1 MARPDGSPIDLVFVV
16 GARRSG
22 TNFLQRVL
30 ASHPLVVAV
39 PSESYLFSHG
49 LAPLVERFHH
59 GAVSSLVTGAVYID
73 RRQLIAAVRTFA
85 DGIFTGLAAGIDPS
99 ATTIVERTPDHVRHL
114 DLIGEV
120 YPDAPVLHIIRD
132 GRDVVRSLLGQTWGP
147 ESAGDAVDEWRSA
160 VEAGRASA
168 AGLARYR
175 EVRYEALLH
184 DPVAQAR
191 DLFDWMGMP
200 AGDDV
205 LRRVAAEAGVSFNAD
220 PDAPAVAKGGPGGG
234 LDAEQLAV
242 VLERAGSLLRE
253 LGYAPT
259 EPTAPVSAT
268 ATEPSRPR
276 RRWRWR
282 RAEPAAMGQREL
294 MPLIE
299 QVNDVAQRAID
310 VIGRG
315 QYRDLG
321 PMMDGRARVRVIG
334 PSGVFEERGDAGR
347 QRLFA
352 ELAGDD
358 ALRLGRQVRGDVHP
372 GVPVATVV
380 FAFDVDGRIEQ
391 RVLVL
396 TVYGGRIGEIAWYRP
411 RAG

>member
-1 MARPDGSPIDLVFVV
+1 LARPDGSTIDLVFVV

-30 ASHPLVVAV
+30 ASHPRVVAV

-73 RRQLIAAVRTFA
+73 RRDLIAAVRTFA
-85 DGIFTGLAAGIDPS
+85 DGIFTGLGAGIDPS

-120 YPDAPVLHIIRD
+120 YPDAHVLHIIRD
-132 GRDVVRSLLGQTWGP
+132 GRDVVRSLLSQSWGP
-147 ESAGDAVDEWRSA
+147 ESAADAVDEWRSA
-160 VEAGRASA
+160 IEAGHASA
-168 AGLARYR
+168 AGLAHYR
-175 EVRYEALLH
+175 EVRYEALLR
-184 DPVAQAR
+184 DPVLQAR
-191 DLFDWMGMP
+191 DLFEWMGLP

-220 PDAPAVAKGGPGGG
+220 PDAPAIAKGGSAGG
-234 LDAEQLAV
+234 LDADQLAV
-242 VLERAGSLLRE
+242 VLDRAGSLLHE
-253 LGYAPT
+253 LGYDPSEQPAPVIA
-259 EPTAPVSAT
+259 TAPR
-268 ATEPSRPR
+268 RPR
-276 RRWRWR
+276 RRWR

-294 MPLIE
+294 MPLIG

-310 VIGRG
+310 AIGRG
-315 QYRDLG
+315 RYHDLG
-321 PMMDGRARVRVIG
+321 PMMEARARVRVIG
-334 PSGVFEERGDAGR
+334 PSGVFEERGDAGK

-352 ELAGDD
+352 ELADDD

-380 FAFDVDGRIEQ
+380 FAFDVDGRVEQ

-396 TVYGGRIGEIAWYRP
+396 TVYGGRISEIAWYRP